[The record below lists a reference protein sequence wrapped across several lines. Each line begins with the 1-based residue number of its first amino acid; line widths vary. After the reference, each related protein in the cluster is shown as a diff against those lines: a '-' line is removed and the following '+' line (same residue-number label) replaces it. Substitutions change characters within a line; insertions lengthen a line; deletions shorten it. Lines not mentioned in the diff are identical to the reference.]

1 MDCKIKEARLAAGL
15 SQAKLSKRFGIPFGT
30 IAHWEK
36 GDRKP
41 PEWAEKLL
49 IEAINRITDENK

>member
-15 SQAKLSKRFGIPFGT
+15 SQAKLSKRFGIPLGT

-41 PEWAEKLL
+41 P
-49 IEAINRITDENK
+49 RIG

>member
-15 SQAKLSKRFGIPFGT
+15 SQAKLSKRFGIPLGT

-36 GDRKP
+36 VTASP
-41 PEWAEKLL
+41 PNGLKSC
-49 IEAINRITDENK
+49 